1 MLVALFGVL
10 FGYFEWFGRDA
21 VCELESETLFGHIS
35 WKHQLIVNNERFI
48 NAKPPDYMVGEVG
61 INKTDSVNPWDEIYP
76 TTWVSFPKPSIGGVQ
91 GWGMKMKHVAANPDE
106 WKEESEGFGV
116 AVMHQVHCVAVVK
129 HALLT
134 YEETGKSNADQVHL
148 HHCVE
153 TLRQAVMCHGDMTLE
168 HPEIDNAH
176 DVILTGWGN
185 THLCRDWE
193 SVVTAISKHAIKHK
207 AEGWARFEEGEL
219 KTIRGL

>member
-1 MLVALFGVL
+1 M
-10 FGYFEWFGRDA
+10 
-21 VCELESETLFGHIS
+21 C
-35 WKHQLIVNNERFI
+35 
-48 NAKPPDYMVGEVG
+48 
-61 INKTDSVNPWDEIYP
+61 
-76 TTWVSFPKPSIGGVQ
+76 SFPKKFSSI
-91 GWGMKMKHVAANPDE
+91 
-106 WKEESEGFGV
+106 
-116 AVMHQVHCVAVVK
+116 
-129 HALLT
+129 LLIT
-134 YEETGKSNADQVHL
+134 TSSVSNIE
-148 HHCVE
+148 CE
-153 TLRQAVMCHGDMTLE
+153 KAVMCHGDMTLE